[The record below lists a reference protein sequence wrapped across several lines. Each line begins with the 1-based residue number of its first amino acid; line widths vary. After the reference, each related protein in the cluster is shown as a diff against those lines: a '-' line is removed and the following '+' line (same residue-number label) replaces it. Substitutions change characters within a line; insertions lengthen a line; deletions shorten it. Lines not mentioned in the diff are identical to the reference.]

1 MPWRHP
7 NLRAQQVA
15 PKGFPG
21 EGARRRRD
29 PGLPGPPPPPPPP
42 RDLRSVP
49 GAWRS
54 RGSRASRGSPE
65 WWPASS
71 VESSH
76 TEPGVDVW
84 RSGLRLPPLLT
95 MSPRAARSRTG
106 LRSLLLSPPHPRPEE
121 CEDSWRGSARKT
133 SGSLGSL
140 IGEFLPRR
148 FREFL
153 SQLGAEWVEQPPPPS
168 EALAGSPGGCATG
181 LSCFQWGA
189 PPPPFPRMMLTLVE
203 FLAEPAVS
211 VRGLLGQGTGL
222 SSMLQGWGP
231 WPLMPDV
238 AYLSSRGRS
247 LNFQNSLKKSSL
259 DQIPTLGLLR
269 RDQEA
274 TKVKKADRPH
284 GLQAPKLKAELTHS
298 SSEEGSG
305 HHRRC
310 SPFRVRFADET
321 VWDTALRYWE
331 RSRARK
337 QLGRGAPHSTEPQP
351 VAGRADPAAL
361 GAGREAPARRGRKA
375 AEPSKEAPDLA
386 PPEDVRVAFEDEV
399 EGPRSGRSVPKQ
411 VAPGRSHSMGPGH
424 HGCPELAG
432 RPWVLTGRICPPQN
446 RAHSLPTRIRLPA
459 WLAGAGGVQQG
470 ITGTRPATP
479 SEAALERAFGSVGR
493 WVESLPSGALDFQ
506 AKEEAAASSPFRWDN
521 PSLPIPEL
529 EDYLFEDTSM
539 NRSVPYIPRA
549 STQRQQRDRKSFL
562 GAHSIL
568 DPVGKPPCSWSQKL
582 ESFLPSLELHRFL
595 NRGRPKGYQ
604 LLLPSVTR
612 QQAQR

>member
-7 NLRAQQVA
+7 TLRAQQVA

-29 PGLPGPPPPPPPP
+29 LGLPGPPPP

-71 VESSH
+71 GESSH

-84 RSGLRLPPLLT
+84 RPGLRLPPLPA

-140 IGEFLPRR
+140 IGEFLPRK

-153 SQLGAEWVEQPPPPS
+153 SQLGAEWVEQPPPPTSS
-168 EALAGSPGGCATG
+168 EAPYPRCVSECWGGYSPPSPDC
-181 LSCFQWGA
+181 S
-189 PPPPFPRMMLTLVE
+189 
-203 FLAEPAVS
+203 FL
-211 VRGLLGQGTGL
+211 
-222 SSMLQGWGP
+222 
-231 WPLMPDV
+231 PD
-238 AYLSSRGRS
+238 LRGRS

-269 RDQEA
+269 RDREA

-284 GLQAPKLKAELTHS
+284 GLQVPKLKAELTHS

-321 VWDTALRYWE
+321 VWDTAFRYWE
-331 RSRARK
+331 RSRA
-337 QLGRGAPHSTEPQP
+337 L
-351 VAGRADPAAL
+351 
-361 GAGREAPARRGRKA
+361 
-375 AEPSKEAPDLA
+375 
-386 PPEDVRVAFEDEV
+386 
-399 EGPRSGRSVPKQ
+399 
-411 VAPGRSHSMGPGH
+411 
-424 HGCPELAG
+424 
-432 RPWVLTGRICPPQN
+432 
-446 RAHSLPTRIRLPA
+446 
-459 WLAGAGGVQQG
+459 QQG

-506 AKEEAAASSPFRWDN
+506 AKEEAAASSLFSWDS

-539 NRSVPYIPRA
+539 NSSLPYIPRA
-549 STQRQQRDRKSFL
+549 STQRQQRDHKSFL

-568 DPVGKPPCSWSQKL
+568 NPVGKPPCSWSQKL